1 MNLEEGIVAR
11 HLLVEIVGSRSL
23 NEKEMMEKFL
33 QDLAQIYK
41 SEILALQVYQF
52 QPFGLSALLVMPESH
67 AAVHTWPEH
76 GYAALDIFLKAD
88 LDPRESIPL
97 IERYFAPRDIKIRE
111 LERGVKK
118 KNGTLVHPGLH
129 Q

>member
-1 MNLEEGIVAR
+1 MNLVEVIVAR
-11 HLLVEIVGSRSL
+11 HLLVEIIGSASL
-23 NEKEMMEKFL
+23 NEKETMEKFL
-33 QDLAQIYK
+33 QDLAQVYG

-67 AAVHTWPEH
+67 VAVHTWPEH
-76 GYAALDIFLKAD
+76 GYAALDVFLKVD
-88 LDPRESIPL
+88 LEPQESIPL
-97 IERYFAPRDIKIRE
+97 IERYFAPQDVKIRE

>member
-11 HLLVEIVGSRSL
+11 HLLVEIIGSHSL
-23 NEKEMMEKFL
+23 NEKETMERFL
-33 QDLAQIYK
+33 QDLAQVYK

-67 AAVHTWPEH
+67 VAVHTWPEH
-76 GYAALDIFLKAD
+76 GYAALDIFLKVD
-88 LDPRESIPL
+88 LRPQDSIPL
-97 IERYFAPRDIKIRE
+97 IEQYFAPQDIKIRE

-118 KNGTLVHPGLH
+118 KDGTLVHPGLH

>member
-11 HLLVEIVGSRSL
+11 HLLIEIVGSRSL
-23 NEKEMMEKFL
+23 NEKETMEKFL
-33 QDLAQIYK
+33 QDLARMYS

-67 AAVHTWPEH
+67 VAVHTWPEH
-76 GYAALDIFLKAD
+76 GYAALDIFLKVD